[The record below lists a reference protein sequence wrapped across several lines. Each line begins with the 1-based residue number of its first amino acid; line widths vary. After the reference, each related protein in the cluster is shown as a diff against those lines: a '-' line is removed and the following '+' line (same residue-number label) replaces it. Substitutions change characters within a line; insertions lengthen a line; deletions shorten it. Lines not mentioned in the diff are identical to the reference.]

1 MKDKYRTPQLLP
13 GAWYV
18 TYTSD
23 ERMAPVYVQPVN
35 IERNING
42 DYVADLKDNTLG
54 EINVKEGDKLFAFYA
69 RVQLPVEDRDNPVLL
84 ETLPQ
89 SGYTRDVAFDIVG
102 NIYVVSSSSETLR
115 IWSPGGDWVAITR
128 SDGTFTLTP
137 PGECPGDVDG
147 DGDTDLNDLAALL
160 TAYGS
165 FVGDPNYN
173 PAADFDSDTDVD
185 LNDLAFL
192 LSDYGCLP

>member
-84 ETLPQ
+84 EKGELFEQ
-89 SGYTRDVAFDIVG
+89 VEEERVIREQQKELEKRRAR
-102 NIYVVSSSSETLR
+102 LR
-115 IWSPGGDWVAITR
+115 VER
-128 SDGTFTLTP
+128 
-137 PGECPGDVDG
+137 
-147 DGDTDLNDLAALL
+147 L
-160 TAYGS
+160 TAG
-165 FVGDPNYN
+165 G
-173 PAADFDSDTDVD
+173 TR
-185 LNDLAFL
+185 
-192 LSDYGCLP
+192 

>member
-54 EINVKEGDKLFAFYA
+54 EITYNSFFDDDPYVTLSDAELSFQDWVHGVLGSTMLGWMVMAGFLVSGPFRRGEQWSWNALAAGILAWFVFDTGTSLAHSVVFNAAFNTIF
-69 RVQLPVEDRDNPVLL
+69 L
-84 ETLPQ
+84 
-89 SGYTRDVAFDIVG
+89 VAFG
-102 NIYVVSSSSETLR
+102 APL
-115 IWSPGGDWVAITR
+115 VA
-128 SDGTFTLTP
+128 TFR
-137 PGECPGDVDG
+137 
-147 DGDTDLNDLAALL
+147 
-160 TAYGS
+160 
-165 FVGDPNYN
+165 
-173 PAADFDSDTDVD
+173 
-185 LNDLAFL
+185 AFH
-192 LSDYGCLP
+192 PRQ